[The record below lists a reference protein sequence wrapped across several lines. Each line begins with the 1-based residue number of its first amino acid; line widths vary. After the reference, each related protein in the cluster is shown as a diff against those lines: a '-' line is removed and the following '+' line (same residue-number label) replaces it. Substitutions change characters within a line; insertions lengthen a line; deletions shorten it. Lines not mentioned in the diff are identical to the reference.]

1 MINGGE
7 NMEQKYYQIDE
18 VSKVTGL
25 TKRTIRYYEDMELF
39 APTARTDSGYRMY
52 SADDISIINEIK
64 ELRSK
69 LGLTIP
75 EVKQILGLRKILD
88 SIWSKDITDKDY
100 INEALDKLSRLI
112 ETIDER
118 EKVLRRV
125 KDNCN
130 NSLNKLITLLNEK
143 EE

>member
-1 MINGGE
+1 MKIYA
-7 NMEQKYYQIDE
+7 Q
-18 VSKVTGL
+18 
-25 TKRTIRYYEDMELF
+25 
-39 APTARTDSGYRMY
+39 
-52 SADDISIINEIK
+52 IK

-75 EVKQILGLRKILD
+75 EVKQILGLRKVLGR
-88 SIWSKDITDKDY
+88 IWSKDITDKEY
-100 INEALDKLSRLI
+100 INEALDKLNMLI

-130 NSLNKLITLLNEK
+130 NSLNKLMALINGK

>member
-1 MINGGE
+1 
-7 NMEQKYYQIDE
+7 MEQKYYQIDE

-39 APTARTDSGYRMY
+39 APTTRTDSGYRMY
-52 SADDISIINEIK
+52 SDDDINIINEIK
-64 ELRSK
+64 ELRAK

-75 EVKQILGLRKILD
+75 EVKQILGLRKVLD
-88 SIWSKDITDKDY
+88 RIWSKDITDKEH
-100 INEALDKLSRLI
+100 INEALEKLRILI

-118 EKVLRRV
+118 EKVLRKV

-130 NSLNKLITLLNEK
+130 NSLNRLMTLL
-143 EE
+143 

>member
-1 MINGGE
+1 MD
-7 NMEQKYYQIDE
+7 QKYYQIDE
-18 VSKVTGL
+18 VSKITDL
-25 TKRTIRYYEDMELF
+25 TKRSIRYYEDMGLF
-39 APTARTDSGYRMY
+39 TPTARTDSGYRMY
-52 SADDISIINEIK
+52 SDEDISTINEIK

-75 EVKQILGLRKILD
+75 EVKQILGLRKVLGR
-88 SIWSKDITDKDY
+88 IWSKDITDKEY
-100 INEALDKLSRLI
+100 INEALDKLNMLI

-130 NSLNKLITLLNEK
+130 NSLNKLMALINGK

>member
-1 MINGGE
+1 MD
-7 NMEQKYYQIDE
+7 QKYYQIDE
-18 VSKVTGL
+18 VSKITDL
-25 TKRTIRYYEDMELF
+25 TKRSIRYYEDMGLF

-52 SADDISIINEIK
+52 NDEDISTINEIK

-75 EVKQILGLRKILD
+75 EVKQILGLRKILGR
-88 SIWSKDITDKDY
+88 IWSKDITDKEH
-100 INEALDKLSRLI
+100 INEALDKLNMLI

-130 NSLNKLITLLNEK
+130 NSLNKLMALINGK

>member
-1 MINGGE
+1 
-7 NMEQKYYQIDE
+7 MEQKYYQIDE

-75 EVKQILGLRKILD
+75 EVKQMLGLRKILD

-100 INEALDKLSRLI
+100 INEALDKLSTLI